1 MNDIR
6 RSNESTWLAY
16 AQEREEPLMINV
28 KLLARYKK
36 YLANAKKNNGNVQYW
51 ETRIRN
57 LLTKNP

>member
-1 MNDIR
+1 MKEIR
-6 RSNESTWLAY
+6 RSTESTWLAY
-16 AQEREEPLMINV
+16 AQEREEPLIINV

>member
-1 MNDIR
+1 MTEIR
-6 RSNESTWLAY
+6 RSDESTWLAY

-51 ETRIRN
+51 QTRIRN

>member
-1 MNDIR
+1 MKKIR
-6 RSNESTWLAY
+6 IEDQCTWIAY
-16 AQEREEPLMINV
+16 AQEREKPLMINV

>member
-1 MNDIR
+1 MKEIR
-6 RSNESTWLAY
+6 RSDESTWIAY
-16 AQEREEPLMINV
+16 AQEREEPLIINV
-28 KLLARYKK
+28 KLLVRYKK